1 MSKNRII
8 VYDFTWDDD
17 MEFGVWIGKNGEPEV
32 LVECM
37 VVYYDFDTDDELEEA
52 YSSLMVQDEPHED
65 DSPRRFGDDESL
77 ADYLLVDD
85 IKLGLNDFVLM
96 PVKGKSKHMTKY
108 LEGSDA
114 ARALADLTK
123 LSGDTEQ
130 VPVNDRQ
137 ETAKAAWG

>member
-17 MEFGVWIGKNGEPEV
+17 QEFGVWIGDGKPEV

-37 VVYYDFDTDDELEEA
+37 VVYYDFDTEEELEEA
-52 YSSLMVQDEPHED
+52 YSNFMHHIEPD
-65 DSPRRFGDDESL
+65 DYENPRQFGDDESL

-85 IKLGLNDFVLM
+85 IKLGHNDFVLM
-96 PVKGKSKHMTKY
+96 PVKGKSKHRTKY

-114 ARALADLTK
+114 ARALADLDK
-123 LSGDTEQ
+123 LNGDTEQ

-137 ETAKAAWG
+137 ESAKAAWG

>member
-1 MSKNRII
+1 MCKNRII

-37 VVYYDFDTDDELEEA
+37 VVYYDFDTDAELEGA
-52 YSSLMVQDEPHED
+52 YSDFMHHIEPHED
-65 DSPRRFGDDESL
+65 DSPRQFGDDESL

-85 IKLGLNDFVLM
+85 IKLGPNDFVLM
-96 PVKGKSKHMTKY
+96 PAKDKSKHITKY

-114 ARALADLTK
+114 ARALADLDK
-123 LSGDTEQ
+123 LNGDTEQ

-137 ETAKAAWG
+137 ESAKAARG